1 MSFALP
7 KPKLMTADE
16 VVLSRDDWEQ
26 IVAVLGDPSTG
37 TDIVEDDD
45 DIAAVAAARIDD
57 ARFAARI
64 AAERGAPVET
74 TIPIEVVEAK
84 LDGAHPVRAW
94 RDYRGWTQTDLAA
107 RSGVRRDLIA
117 QIETH
122 RKKGSIFTLARLAGV
137 LDVPIE
143 ALTEGVGG

>member
-26 IVAVLGDPSTG
+26 IVAVLGDPA
-37 TDIVEDDD
+37 DIVEDDD

-94 RDYRGWTQTDLAA
+94 RDYRGWTQSDLAD
-107 RSGVRRDLIA
+107 RTGVRRDLIA

-122 RKKGSIFTLARLAGV
+122 RKKGSILTLARLARV

-143 ALTEGVGG
+143 ALTERVG